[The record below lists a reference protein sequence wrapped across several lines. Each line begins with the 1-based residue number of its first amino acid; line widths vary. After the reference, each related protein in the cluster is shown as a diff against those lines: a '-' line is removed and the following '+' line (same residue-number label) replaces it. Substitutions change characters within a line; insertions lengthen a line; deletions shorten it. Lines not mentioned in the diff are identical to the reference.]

1 MSLWIMYNN
10 ENFTM
15 LRLKSFNK
23 YLYIYSFNFL
33 GALYFASSTFGVE
46 MQHEW
51 SRHDSVPIQSFI
63 PLGRG
68 TQ

>member
-33 GALYFASSTFGVE
+33 VHYILQVAPLEWKCNMNGADVTLFPYSLLF
-46 MQHEW
+46 H
-51 SRHDSVPIQSFI
+51 
-63 PLGRG
+63 
-68 TQ
+68 